1 MGNGYSDIVKD
12 MNLAGYIM
20 RTLCRMGRGSS
31 TCCSFNNPPW
41 FMKTLS
47 SVTSDDLELR
57 VFRDQ
62 LRFHE
67 AVGLESVELYVQ

>member
-1 MGNGYSDIVKD
+1 MGNDYSNIVKD

-20 RTLCRMGRGSS
+20 RTREGCGGSS

-41 FMKTLS
+41 FTKTLS

-57 VFRDQ
+57 VCRDEV
-62 LRFHE
+62 RANE
-67 AVGLESVELYVQ
+67 DVGLKSVELYVQ